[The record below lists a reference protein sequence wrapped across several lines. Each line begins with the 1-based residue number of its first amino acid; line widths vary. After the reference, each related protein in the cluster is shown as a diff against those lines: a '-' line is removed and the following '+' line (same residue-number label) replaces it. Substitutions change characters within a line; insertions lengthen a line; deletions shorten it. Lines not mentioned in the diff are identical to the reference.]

1 MEGRAIRVNQ
11 FKEKDDAP
19 SFFTRERKEYNDT
32 NKIAISS
39 RCCCSWFSVDLAWSV
54 DEECLRK
61 EFASCGE
68 IANLFIMKDKKTHQ
82 SKGQGIIRFETEE
95 GMKKALEMNG
105 KELKGRPVSIR
116 QFLPKEQYEEKRA
129 AEKEEKKEK
138 AEKKEEKEKTA
149 KKEDDE

>member
-19 SFFTRERKEYNDT
+19 SFFARERKEYNDT

-39 RCCCSWFSVDLAWSV
+39 RYCCSWFSVDLSWSV

-68 IANLFIMKDKKTHQ
+68 IANVFIKKDKKTHQ
-82 SKGQGIIRFETEE
+82 SKGQGIIRFEMEE
-95 GMKKALEMNG
+95 GMKKALAMDG
-105 KELKGRPVSIR
+105 KELKGRRVSIR
-116 QFLPKEQYEEKRA
+116 QFLPKEQYAEKRA
-129 AEKEEKKEK
+129 AEKEEK
-138 AEKKEEKEKTA
+138 EEKEKAA